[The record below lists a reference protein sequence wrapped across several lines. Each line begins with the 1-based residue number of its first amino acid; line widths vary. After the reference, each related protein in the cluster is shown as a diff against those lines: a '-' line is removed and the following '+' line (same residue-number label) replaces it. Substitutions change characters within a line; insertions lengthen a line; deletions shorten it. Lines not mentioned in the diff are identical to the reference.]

1 MWSSVGA
8 QGKTSF
14 GDRGGGQAE
23 GPGSRQVLEGQG
35 EGRHGGGEAEDVANM
50 DAANEARRGPE
61 DQSQR
66 NQPISYSIAPAL
78 ETHLRPSPKVFSLNT
93 GLGTGAS
100 TEAAPTS
107 DKLLLW
113 QTQKSKRA

>member
-1 MWSSVGA
+1 M
-8 QGKTSF
+8 
-14 GDRGGGQAE
+14 
-23 GPGSRQVLEGQG
+23 LEGQG

-107 DKLLLW
+107 DLEKNTAVTNSCSGRHRS
-113 QTQKSKRA
+113 QRGHDR